1 MEFLKIWEIL
11 VRRKWLIVSII
22 LLFFLISVIGT
33 HLAIPVYKSPTKVLI
48 QTPEALT
55 SLKSNLG
62 IQSSSAM
69 ATSITN
75 TYDTDIALAQIR
87 PLLEGLIS
95 SLALKDRG
103 GKPLNPDKL
112 VSKTLLERIFPIPHL
127 KISQYKET
135 SIIEILA
142 FSTNPS
148 EAANMANKLAE
159 LYINNRIDMTRTEYT
174 AARLV
179 IESRLQKVREDYYN
193 SLYAMKDFRIGHGVV
208 DPSVEIQNLI
218 NKIVGL
224 KNNYEENE
232 NLIQKYEVG
241 TATAEQKLK
250 ELNMFTKQSELFTN
264 DIVKSLKSRLNDLL
278 IDMAAK
284 SADITK
290 EHPDYNRI
298 EKQAAAI
305 KELIMNDTKVF
316 LSNEAYSVNPL
327 FQSLTARLV
336 ENYIEREVAIAKK
349 NLLNKYID
357 KYEAELLK
365 IPVKS
370 VETSKL
376 ELDINVN
383 RNIYQKLLEFLTQVR
398 VVESI
403 TLSKMKV
410 VDAAVVPDKP
420 EFPKKLRNYIISIFL
435 GLFWGLSAAFFVEYI
450 DNTIKSVEDI
460 KHIKSLNLIGVVP
473 RTKHLNDMGL
483 ISSIDPNS
491 HIVETFRT
499 IRNGIRYSSLDKPLK
514 TIAITSS
521 VESEGKSSLASNIS
535 IAFRSEGRRV
545 ILVDMDM
552 RKASIHHFFNVSN
565 RSGVTDVLAGGMQLG
580 EAIVHSSIEGLD
592 LLTSGPAPLDPGR
605 MIDSP
610 ELRDVICT
618 LHNSYDL
625 VIIDTP
631 PIMHVNDAI
640 VIGRHTDGM
649 LYVIESGKAT
659 FSMIEYGLSLIEKG
673 GINVI
678 GFVLN
683 KIEAYPH
690 YYPPYNKND

>member
-48 QTPEALT
+48 GTPEALT

-62 IQSSSAM
+62 IQSSSTM

-87 PLLEGLIS
+87 PLLEGVIS

-103 GKPLNPDKL
+103 GKPLKPDKL

-127 KISQYKET
+127 KISLYKET

-159 LYINNRIDMTRTEYT
+159 LYINNRIDMARTEYT
-174 AARLV
+174 AASLF

-224 KNNYEENE
+224 KNSYEENE
-232 NLIQKYEVG
+232 NLMQKYEVG

-316 LSNEAYSVNPL
+316 LSSEAYSVNPL
-327 FQSLTARLV
+327 FQSLTTRLV

-365 IPVKS
+365 IPAKS

-398 VVESI
+398 VAESI

-435 GLFWGLSAAFFVEYI
+435 GLFWGLAAAFFLEYI
-450 DNTIKSVEDI
+450 DNTIKTVEDL

-483 ISSIDPNS
+483 ISSINPNS

-499 IRNGIRYSSLDKPLK
+499 IRNGIRYASLDKPLK

-521 VESEGKSSLASNIS
+521 IESEGKSSLASNIS

-545 ILVDMDM
+545 ILVDMDF
-552 RKASIHHFFNVSN
+552 RKASVHHFFNVSN

-580 EAIVHSSIEGLD
+580 KAIVHSSVEGLD

-610 ELRDVICT
+610 ELRNVIST

-640 VIGRHTDGM
+640 VIGRQTDGM

-690 YYPPYNKND
+690 YCPPYNKND